1 MPVGLEPGKAAR
13 LGLVAIDRERVV
25 VAPARM
31 GHVVLAAAE
40 RALVPGVDDVEELN
54 SVDVK
59 MDLANTFIEMG
70 DSEGAREILNE
81 IIGEADE
88 EGQGKAKALL
98 DSIDE

>member
-1 MPVGLEPGKAAR
+1 
-13 LGLVAIDRERVV
+13 
-25 VAPARM
+25 M
-31 GHVVLAAAE
+31 GDEAAAIAE
-40 RALVPGVDDVEELN
+40 FMASIDDFEGVDDAEELN

-88 EGQGKAKALL
+88 EGQAKARALL
-98 DSIDE
+98 SSIDQH